1 MESFSKSVKGQLSS
15 VEIKKKCCKFTAAAM
30 QELKKCGDGENSH
43 IINEIFAKCRCDAC
57 QAVFVRELF
66 ILFGSVTDPQK
77 QYHLDFSFKT
87 ELERDAVC
95 DILSSLGFD
104 FRKAV
109 RRGRFVLYLKGSS
122 DIEDFLVFVGA
133 QNAAFDVMNSKIVHE
148 FRNSVNRQVN
158 CDTAN
163 IEKQL
168 ASVKKYTEAIKSL
181 NESGKI
187 EALPKELRETA
198 QLRIENEQLSLAD
211 IGKLLNP
218 PVTKSGVRH
227 RLEKILDFAQS
238 IEQGGE
244 NVIRSSASSQ

>member
-1 MESFSKSVKGQLSS
+1 MESFSKSVKNQLSS
-15 VEIKKKCCKFTAAAM
+15 VEIRKKCCKFTAAAM
-30 QELKKCGDGENSH
+30 QELKNCTKAEISSL
-43 IINEIFAKCRCDAC
+43 INEIFAKCRCDTC

-87 ELERDAVC
+87 EAERDAVC
-95 DILSSLGFD
+95 DIISSFGFD
-104 FRKAV
+104 FRKTL
-109 RRGRFVLYLKGSS
+109 RRGRFVMYLKESS
-122 DIEDFLVFVGA
+122 AIEDFLVFVGA

-211 IGKLLNP
+211 LGKLLNP

-227 RLEKILDFAQS
+227 RLEKILDFAHNC
-238 IEQGGE
+238 E
-244 NVIRSSASSQ
+244 